1 MTNDDGTSG
10 PVKDARMNAD
20 ADSEERTEAAGE
32 PRANGGAASNG
43 GPRPNGD
50 SGAAEGTSR
59 RDFLKVIGVSGAGAA
74 AAGCGPPDVGDKL
87 LPHLVQED
95 DRQPGENTRFAT
107 ALTTAGPEPLP
118 VHAIARD
125 GRVLNLER
133 NPGEPGAGAGLSPLA
148 LSALQD
154 LYDPDRISS
163 PRQGPVADGGGSE
176 LGWEEALSA
185 AGEAVSGGSTV
196 LVTPATAGTSDQF
209 YADWAE
215 QVGAEHVRWDSFDY
229 APVREAHGIVF
240 GRSEIPQYAVDR
252 ADHVVS
258 FGADFMETWLAPT
271 ELEDRFAEARDI
283 DDGRFAKLVFV
294 APRLSRTGTNADRW
308 LAARA
313 GTEALVALAAANV
326 VAGQT
331 ADVDPDVASLLSGYA
346 PEDVAERT
354 GVSAE
359 EIRALGDEM
368 AAADAPLALPPGV
381 AGQGTDATDAHVAV
395 ALLNQVAG
403 AVGETVRFGR
413 GPARASSAT
422 YDEMSDLA
430 DRMSAGEVSTLIVA
444 GPNPAFTL
452 PAASGFAGAMESVE
466 TVISLNSH
474 PDETTVA
481 ADLVLPSHHELEAWG
496 DAELRPGSRALRQP
510 VTRPIWE
517 TRQAEDVLMQVAAAA
532 GAGADFGADDFRG
545 YLRNRWRQL
554 HQQSGSAS
562 PFETWWRERLREGGL
577 FAPETPGAAAPGPSD
592 RLGSYQPPEFAPAS
606 GEMALVPYPTGQFY
620 DGRGANRSW
629 MQELPDPVTKVVW
642 SSWVELHPETAG
654 PLGLENGDVVEVAA
668 DGGTIRAPVYVYE
681 GVRPDTVGIP
691 IGQGHTAYG
700 RNAEGRGV
708 DPRDLLPGDT
718 DARTGA
724 LAFAGTAV
732 EVTATGQTEQL
743 VVTQGSDTDHGRE
756 IAELMGQEEAEK
768 AVESHE
774 VDLTELVEAAYDSDP
789 DSPYRWGMT
798 IDLNAC
804 SGCGA
809 CVTACYAENNLPTV
823 GEERAGAG
831 REMSWLRVER
841 YFEET
846 ADGGFQT
853 VHEPMMCQHCGDA
866 PCEPVCPVYA
876 TYHNPEGLNVQVYN
890 RCIGTRYCSNNC
902 PYKVRRFNWFGYEF
916 PYPLNLQLN
925 PDVTVREKG
934 VMEKCTFC
942 VQRINRAKID
952 AKDEGRL
959 VEDGEIETACQVACP
974 TDAITFGNLKDPG
987 SRVSRIAKGARSYHV
1002 LEELNTR
1009 PSVTYLKDVTHA
1021 ELAREG
1027 GAHGG
1032 GSAGEGSHG
1041 GGESGGGSGT
1051 ESGHGN

>member
-1 MTNDDGTSG
+1 MKT
-10 PVKDARMNAD
+10 D
-20 ADSEERTEAAGE
+20 ADSQEPAEAGDEAR
-32 PRANGGAASNG
+32 PDGAPSTNG
-43 GPRPNGD
+43 GPREAAPSSNGG
-50 SGAAEGTSR
+50 SGGGTSR
-59 RDFLKVIGVSGAGAA
+59 RDFLKVIGVSSAGAA
-74 AAGCGPPDVGDKL
+74 AAGCGPPDAGDKL
-87 LPHLVQED
+87 IPKLVQD
-95 DRQPGENTRFAT
+95 PDQVPGENTRFASVL
-107 ALTTAGPEPLP
+107 ASAGPEPVP
-118 VHAIARD
+118 IHAITRD

-133 NPGEPGAGAGLSPLA
+133 NPNDPGPGAGVSPLA

-176 LGWEEALSA
+176 LGWDEALTA

-196 LVTPATAGTSDQF
+196 LLTSATPGTADQF
-209 YADWAE
+209 HAEWADA
-215 QVGAEHVRWDSFDY
+215 VGAEHVRYESFGY
-229 APVREAHGIVF
+229 APLREAHRLVF
-240 GRSEIPQYAVDR
+240 GRGEVPQYAVDR

-258 FGADFMETWLAPT
+258 FGADFQETWLAPT
-271 ELEDRFAEARDI
+271 ELEDRFADARDI
-283 DDGRFAKLVFV
+283 DAGRFAKLTFV
-294 APRLSRTGTNADRW
+294 APRLSRTGTNADEW
-308 LAARA
+308 LPARG

-331 ADVDPDVASLLSGYA
+331 AGVDPDVASLLSGYA

-354 GVSAE
+354 GVSAG
-359 EIRALGDEM
+359 EIRALGEEL
-368 AAADAPLALPPGV
+368 AAADAPVALPPGTS
-381 AGQGTDATDAHVAV
+381 GQGTSATDAHVAV
-395 ALLNQVAG
+395 ALLNQVTG
-403 AVGETVRFGR
+403 AVGETVLFGR
-413 GPARASSAT
+413 GPARPASAT
-422 YDEMSDLA
+422 YDEMADLA
-430 DRMSAGEVSTLIVA
+430 ERMSAGEVSTLVVA
-444 GPNPAFTL
+444 GPNPAYTL
-452 PAASGFAGAMESVE
+452 PAASGFAEALGNVE

-481 ADLVLPSHHELEAWG
+481 ADLVLPSHHDLEAWG
-496 DAELRPGSRALRQP
+496 DVRLRPGSRALRQP

-517 TRQAEDVLMQVAAAA
+517 TRQAEDILMQVASTA
-532 GAGADFGADDFRG
+532 GAGADFGADDYRG

-554 HQQSGSAS
+554 HGQSGSAA
-562 PFETWWRERLREGGL
+562 PFTSWWRERLKEGGL
-577 FAPETPGAAAPGPSD
+577 FAPEPPAGEAPDVASD
-592 RLGSYQPPEFAPAS
+592 RLGSYQPPEFGAVS
-606 GEMALVPYPTGQFY
+606 GEMAMVAYPTGQFY

-654 PLGLENGDVVEVAA
+654 PLGLENGDVVEVTA

-952 AKDEGRL
+952 AKEEGRL
-959 VEDGEIETACQVACP
+959 VEDGEVETACQVACP
-974 TDAITFGNLKDPG
+974 TDAITFGNLKDPS
-987 SRVSRIAKGARSYHV
+987 SRVSRIA
-1002 LEELNTR
+1002 
-1009 PSVTYLKDVTHA
+1009 
-1021 ELAREG
+1021 
-1027 GAHGG
+1027 
-1032 GSAGEGSHG
+1032 
-1041 GGESGGGSGT
+1041 
-1051 ESGHGN
+1051 

>member
-1 MTNDDGTSG
+1 MTTENGTSG
-10 PVKDARMNAD
+10 PVKDASMKTD
-20 ADSEERTEAAGE
+20 ADSQEPAAAAGE
-32 PRANGGAASNG
+32 DRSDGAPDASSNG
-43 GPRPNGD
+43 AG
-50 SGAAEGTSR
+50 GTSR
-59 RDFLKVIGVSGAGAA
+59 RDFLKVIGVSSAGAA
-74 AAGCGPPDVGDKL
+74 AAGCGPPDAGDELIPKL
-87 LPHLVQED
+87 VEDPDQE
-95 DRQPGENTRFAT
+95 PGENTRFASV
-107 ALTTAGPEPLP
+107 LTSAGPEPVP
-118 VHAIARD
+118 IHAVTRD

-133 NPGEPGAGAGLSPLA
+133 NPSDPGAGAGVSPLA
-148 LSALQD
+148 LSTLQD

-163 PRQGPVADGGGSE
+163 PRRGPVADGGGSE
-176 LGWEEALSA
+176 IGWDEALSA
-185 AGEAVSGGSTV
+185 AGEAVSSGSTV
-196 LVTPATAGTSDQF
+196 LLTSATPGASNQLHEEW
-209 YADWAE
+209 ADALD
-215 QVGAEHVRWDSFDY
+215 AEHVRWESFGY
-229 APVREAHGIVF
+229 APLREAHRLVF
-240 GRSEIPQYAVDR
+240 GRGEVPEYAVDR

-258 FGADFMETWLAPT
+258 FGADFLETWLAPT
-271 ELEDRFAEARDI
+271 ELEDRFADARDI
-283 DDGRFAKLVFV
+283 DAGRFAKLTFV
-294 APRLSRTGTNADRW
+294 APRLSRTGTNADEW
-308 LAARA
+308 LPARG

-331 ADVDPDVASLLSGYA
+331 AGVAPDVASLLAGYA

-354 GVSAE
+354 GVSPE
-359 EIRALGDEM
+359 EIRALGEDL
-368 AAADAPLALPPGV
+368 AAADAPVALPPDSSGR
-381 AGQGTDATDAHVAV
+381 GTEATDAHVAV
-395 ALLNQVAG
+395 ALLNQVSG
-403 AVGETVRFGR
+403 AVGETVLFGR
-413 GPARASSAT
+413 GPVRPPSAT
-422 YDEMSDLA
+422 YDEMVDLSE
-430 DRMSAGEVSTLIVA
+430 RMSAGEVSTLVVA
-444 GPNPAFTL
+444 GPNPAYTL
-452 PAASGFAGAMESVE
+452 PAASGFAEAMKSVE

-474 PDETTVA
+474 PDETTAA

-496 DAELRPGSRALRQP
+496 DVRLRPGSRALRQP

-517 TRQAEDVLMQVAAAA
+517 TRQAEDILMQVASAA
-532 GAGADFGADDFRG
+532 GAGVDFGADDFRG

-554 HQQSGSAS
+554 HQQSGSAA
-562 PFETWWRERLREGGL
+562 PFGDWWRERLKEGGR
-577 FAPETPGAAAPGPSD
+577 FSPEPPAADAPGVDSD
-592 RLGSYQPPEFAPAS
+592 RLGSYRPPEFGAVAS
-606 GEMALVPYPTGQFY
+606 EMAMVAYPTGQFY

-708 DPRDLLPGDT
+708 DPRNLLAGET

-743 VVTQGSDTDHGRE
+743 VVTQGSDSDQGRE
-756 IAELMGQEEAEK
+756 IAELMGRGEAEK

-823 GEERAGAG
+823 GEDRVGQG

-942 VQRINRAKID
+942 VQRINRAKTD
-952 AKDEGRL
+952 AKEEGRL

-974 TDAITFGNLKDPG
+974 TDAITFGNLKDPS
-987 SRVSRIAKGARSYHV
+987 SRVSRIAKGARSHHV

-1009 PSVTYLKDVTHA
+1009 PAVTYLRDVTAA

-1027 GAHGG
+1027 GGHGGG
-1032 GSAGEGSHG
+1032 GSAGEDAH
-1041 GGESGGGSGT
+1041 GGSGS